1 MKNKKVT
8 VLIFTYLLVFFLT
21 VPGSAW
27 AMHIMEGF
35 LPMGWAGFWYVLSIP
50 FFYLGLRSI
59 QKTVSNNPS
68 LKMLLGL
75 AGAFAFV
82 LSALKIPSVTGSCSH
97 PTGVGLGTIMFG
109 PLAMTVLGTI
119 ILLFQAL
126 LLAHGGITTL
136 GANTF
141 SMAVAGPLVA
151 FVVFK
156 LSGRLGAPRWL
167 SVFLAAALADLLTYV
182 VTSLQ
187 LALAFPAEYGGI
199 TASLGKFLSIFAVTQ
214 LPLAVMEG
222 IITVVVF
229 NILTTYSRQEL
240 QDLSVLSREVPQ

>member
-1 MKNKKVT
+1 
-8 VLIFTYLLVFFLT
+8 
-21 VPGSAW
+21 
-27 AMHIMEGF
+27 
-35 LPMGWAGFWYVLSIP
+35 
-50 FFYLGLRSI
+50 
-59 QKTVSNNPS
+59 
-68 LKMLLGL
+68 
-75 AGAFAFV
+75 
-82 LSALKIPSVTGSCSH
+82 
-97 PTGVGLGTIMFG
+97 MFG